1 MINSIILENAY
12 EAYMAAKFSLYFIW
26 LPMSALMMISGILN
40 IFDAIKNKRKQ
51 KIGEVII
58 LTILAFLLF
67 GFFVYFAITMF

>member
-1 MINSIILENAY
+1 MGLLLENAY

-40 IFDAIKNKRKQ
+40 VLNAIKNKQ
-51 KIGEVII
+51 KITEI
-58 LTILAFLLF
+58 LILSILAFFLF